1 MIEMDWQIRTE
12 LLVGKENLERLEKSH
27 VLVAGLGGVGAYVAE
42 LLARAGVGKLTIID
56 GDVVNISNKNRQL
69 LALDTTVGKSKV
81 QLMSERLLN
90 INPKIELITIEEY
103 IKDQA
108 IIDLVEKPYDY
119 IVDVIDTL
127 APKVYLLYYA
137 KKYGQ
142 KIISSMGAG
151 GKYFPEKIEIVDIS
165 ETKNCRLAYYIRK
178 RLHKLGVWDG
188 IDVVYSPEIVEK
200 SAVILDSGEFHKRST
215 VGTIS
220 YMPAVFGCF
229 CASVVLTNIIG
240 IEKPKS

>member
-1 MIEMDWQIRTE
+1 MDWQIRTE
-12 LLVGKENLERLEKSH
+12 LLVGKDNIEKLKNSH

-56 GDVVNISNKNRQL
+56 GDVINKSNKNRQL
-69 LALDTTVGKSKV
+69 LALDSTVGKSKV
-81 QLMSERLLN
+81 KLMKDRLYD
-90 INPKIELITIEEY
+90 INPEIEILSVEEY

-119 IVDVIDTL
+119 IVDAIDTL

-137 KKYGQ
+137 RKYGQ

-151 GKYFPEKIEIVDIS
+151 GKYFPEKIKIVDIS
-165 ETKNCRLAYYIRK
+165 ETVNCRLAYYIRK
-178 RLHKLGVWDG
+178 RLHKLDVWDG
-188 IDVVYSPEIVEK
+188 IKVVYSPEIVDK

-220 YMPAVFGCF
+220 YMPAVFGCY
-229 CASVVLTNIIG
+229 CASVVLTEILG
-240 IEKPKS
+240 IEG